1 MKTVNLGESHSVLNS
16 FIAELRDA
24 SIQKDRLRF
33 RTNLERVGQVFAL
46 ELSKVFAYSP
56 KQVTTPLGI
65 ATVETCD
72 TPVVIASILRAAL
85 PLQKG
90 FLDFFDKAES
100 AFLATYRKY
109 GKGDYFE
116 LRVDYC
122 STPSLEGKALV
133 VADTLI
139 ATGASMEVCVDKL
152 IEEGGNPAAIH
163 LITPIASTY
172 AVEQLSMRY
181 GDNVSLWVAAID
193 EEITGRSYIVP
204 GLGDAGDLAYGG
216 KR

>member
-1 MKTVNLGESHSVLNS
+1 MKVHHLGENGSVLNN
-16 FIAELRDA
+16 FLAEMRDA
-24 SIQKDRLRF
+24 HIQKDSLRF
-33 RTNLERVGQVFAL
+33 RTNLERVGAVFAL
-46 ELSKVFAYSP
+46 EVSKELAYSP
-56 KQVTTPLGI
+56 KEVTTPLGI
-65 ATVETCD
+65 ATVNTCD
-72 TPVVIASILRAAL
+72 TPLVIATILRAGL

-90 FLDFFDKAES
+90 FLSFFDHAES
-100 AFLATYRKY
+100 AFLATFRKY
-109 GKGDYFE
+109 GAGDYFE

-122 STPSLEGKALV
+122 TTPSLEGKTLV
-133 VADTLI
+133 LADTMI
-139 ATGASMEVCVDKL
+139 ATGASIGVCIDKL
-152 IEEGGNPAAIH
+152 IEEGGTPAAIH

-204 GLGDAGDLAYGG
+204 GLGDAGDLAFGG